1 MTAKRVH
8 PLGATLLAALCAVLL
23 GVSSLLSPALASRI
37 ERMLADVT
45 LLAGEAW
52 IMTGT
57 GQADPTIGS
66 YMDLVRDFY
75 LQPITPWFDGQTT
88 YAGYA
93 LNGLT
98 TPEQFCPIVCQPL
111 PVPQLNFG
119 DSLAE
124 GVANL
129 EDAIRPQLEAG
140 DEVTVFGYSQSSVIA
155 TMAMHNLLAGDPS
168 GGSLGFDPDNLHFVL
183 IGAPNNPVGGMLARL
198 NFPDGLDGNMQH
210 IPFLNIPL
218 GIEPTPSVP
227 FATDFY
233 STEYDGWAVFPQ
245 DPTNLLAVL
254 NAIMGIGAVHGAY
267 FGDNLANAIDLGTI
281 GNANFYVL
289 PEQLPILGP
298 LYGLGDIGKFA
309 ADALS
314 PLLKTVIDWSYGN
327 PGAPDAGITVNGVD
341 PIGAAGAWAV
351 TATGQLSEDTGVAG
365 FGLRMDPLQMLAGLQ
380 YGGAQSLISIGNYL
394 GELIGVGPLPDSH
407 IDLLMSGYNLTLGL
421 DQALLTGW
429 QDLATQWNVL
439 DVLGP
444 DAIFNGAP
452 LISAQPLLDLLG
464 LGFSL
469 VNLLDA

>member
-1 MTAKRVH
+1 MTVKRVH

-23 GVSSLLSPALASRI
+23 GISSLLSPALASRVEKLI
-37 ERMLADVT
+37 ADVA

-75 LQPITPWFDGQTT
+75 LQPLTPWFAGQPT

-119 DSLAE
+119 DSLAA

-129 EDAIRPQLEAG
+129 EGAIRPQLEAG
-140 DEVTVFGYSQSSVIA
+140 DEVTVFGYSQSAVIS
-155 TMAMHNLLAGDPS
+155 TLAMHNLLANTPGGDY
-168 GGSLGFDPDNLHFVL
+168 DPLNLHFVL
-183 IGAPNNPVGGMLARL
+183 IGDPNNPIGGMLTRL
-198 NFPDGLDGNMQH
+198 NFPDGFDGSMQH

-218 GIEPTPSVP
+218 GIDPTPTAP
-227 FATDFY
+227 FATDIY

-281 GNANFYVL
+281 GNTNFYVL

-309 ADALS
+309 ADALA
-314 PLLKTVIDWSYGN
+314 PILKTVIDWSYGN
-327 PGAPDAGITVNGVD
+327 PGAPDAGITGDGVD

-351 TATGQLSEDTGVAG
+351 TATGQLSEDTGAAG
-365 FGLRMDPLQMLAGLQ
+365 FLLRMDPLQMLAGLQ
-380 YGGAQSLISIGNYL
+380 YAGAQSLINTINNLLDYL
-394 GELIGVGPLPDSH
+394 GQGPLSDSFVET
-407 IDLLMSGYNLTLGL
+407 LLSGYNLTLGL
-421 DQALLTGW
+421 DSALLTGW

-444 DAIFNGAP
+444 DAVFNGAP

-464 LGFSL
+464 VGFSL

>member
-1 MTAKRVH
+1 MTITRGRSA
-8 PLGATLLAALCAVLL
+8 GATLLAALCAVLL
-23 GVSSLLSPALASRI
+23 AMSSLLSPALASRV
-37 ERMLADVT
+37 EKMFADVA
-45 LLAGEAW
+45 LLAGQAW

-66 YMDLVRDFY
+66 YMDVVRDYY
-75 LQPITPWFDGQTT
+75 LQPLVPWFDGQTT
-88 YAGYA
+88 FDGYT
-93 LNGLT
+93 LNGLI

-129 EDAIRPQLEAG
+129 EAAIRPQLEAG
-140 DEVTVFGYSQSSVIA
+140 DDVTVFGFSQSSVVA
-155 TMAMHNLLAGDPS
+155 TLAMHNLLANAPGGDY
-168 GGSLGFDPDNLHFVL
+168 DPDNLNFVL
-183 IGAPNNPVGGMLARL
+183 IGAPNNPIGGMLSRL
-198 NFPDGLDGNMQH
+198 SFPDGFDGAMQH

-218 GIEPTPSVP
+218 GIQSTPTTP
-227 FATDFY
+227 FATDVY

-245 DPTNLLAVL
+245 DLTNPLAVI
-254 NAIMGIGAVHGAY
+254 NAILGIGAVHNAY
-267 FGDNLANAIDLGTI
+267 FDENLSNAIALGTI
-281 GNANFYVL
+281 GNTDYYVL

-298 LYGLGDIGKFA
+298 LYALGDIGKFA
-309 ADALS
+309 ADAVA
-314 PLLKTVIDWSYGN
+314 PILKTVIDWSYGN

-351 TATGQLSEDTGVAG
+351 TATGQLSEDVGVAG
-365 FGLRMDPLQMLAGLQ
+365 FLLRMDPLQMLAGLQ
-380 YGGAQSLISIGNYL
+380 YAGAQSLINIGNTL
-394 GELIGVGPLPDSH
+394 GELVGVGPLPDSH
-407 IDLLMSGYNLTLGL
+407 IDALLSGYNLTLGL

-429 QDLATQWNVL
+429 HDLATEWGVA

-464 LGFSL
+464 AGFGL
-469 VNLLDA
+469 INLLVP

>member
-1 MTAKRVH
+1 
-8 PLGATLLAALCAVLL
+8 LSAAFCAALL
-23 GVSSLLSPALASRI
+23 GVSSLLNPALAARAETMIAGVSQ
-37 ERMLADVT
+37 ELA
-45 LLAGEAW
+45 LLANEAW

-57 GQADPTIGS
+57 GQADPTIGN
-66 YMDLVRDFY
+66 YMDLVRDYY
-75 LQPITPWFDGQTT
+75 LQPATPWFTGQTT
-88 YAGYA
+88 YAGYD
-93 LNGLT
+93 LNPLT

-111 PVPQLNFG
+111 PVPQVNFG
-119 DSLAE
+119 DSLAQ

-129 EDAIRPQLEAG
+129 EAAIRPQLEAG

-155 TMAMHNLLAGDPS
+155 TMAMHNLLADAP
-168 GGSLGFDPDNLHFVL
+168 GGAYDPDNLHFVL

-210 IPFLNIPL
+210 IPFLNIPV
-218 GIEPTPSVP
+218 GIEPTPSIP

-233 STEYDGWAVFPQ
+233 ATEYDGWAVFPQ

-254 NAIMGIGAVHGAY
+254 NAIMGIGAVHNAY

-281 GNANFYVL
+281 GNTNFYVL

-298 LYGLGDIGKFA
+298 LYGLGDVGKFA
-309 ADALS
+309 ADLIS

-327 PGAPDAGITVNGVD
+327 PGAPDAGITVGGVD

-365 FGLRMDPLQMLAGLQ
+365 FLLRMDPLQMLAGLQ
-380 YGGAQSLISIGNYL
+380 YAGAQTLITLGNYL
-394 GELIGVGPLPDSH
+394 GAWVGVGPLPESH
-407 IDLLMSGYNLTLGL
+407 LDVLLSGYNLTLDL
-421 DQALLTGW
+421 DHSLLTGW
-429 QDLATQWNVL
+429 QDLATQWNLL

-452 LISAQPLLDLLG
+452 LISAEPLLDLLG

-469 VNLLDA
+469 VNYLDA